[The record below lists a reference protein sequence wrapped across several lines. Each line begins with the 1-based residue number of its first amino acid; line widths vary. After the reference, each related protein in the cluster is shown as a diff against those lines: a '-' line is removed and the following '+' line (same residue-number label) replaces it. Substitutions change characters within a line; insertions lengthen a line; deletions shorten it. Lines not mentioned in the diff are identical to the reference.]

1 MTNDEV
7 AARSAFVIRA
17 SSLIRYSALVIRH
30 SAASQ
35 DQR

>member
-7 AARSAFVIRA
+7 TVGSSFVIRV
-17 SSLIRYSALVIRH
+17 SSLIRHSALGIHH

-35 DQR
+35 H